1 MLQGKSQTNT
11 NDIELLSNVKKGC
24 LANTPYSE
32 LHVKTMMKMA
42 VKNSM
47 EIKLKFG
54 DSTFILAQVWQFECN
69 GHACMAKRNDDDY
82 CVKYGKCIL

>member
-1 MLQGKSQTNT
+1 MSESILQYKFFWEIEEMLQGKSQTNT

-24 LANTPYSE
+24 LVNTPYSE

-47 EIKLKFG
+47 EIELKFG
-54 DSTFILAQVWQFECN
+54 DSTFILA
-69 GHACMAKRNDDDY
+69 
-82 CVKYGKCIL
+82 